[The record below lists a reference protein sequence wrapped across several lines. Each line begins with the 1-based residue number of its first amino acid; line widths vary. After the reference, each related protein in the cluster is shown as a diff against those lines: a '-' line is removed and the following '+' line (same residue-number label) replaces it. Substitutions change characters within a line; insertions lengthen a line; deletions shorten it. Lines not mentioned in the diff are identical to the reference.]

1 MMTQWVDICSV
12 DDLQPHAGVCALV
25 ADQRQVAVF
34 YQPNKAAVYAVSNYD
49 PIGRA
54 NVLSRGLIGDIK
66 GQPMVASPLYKQ
78 HFNLETGV
86 CLEDEKVGITV
97 YGVRIED
104 GRVRIG
110 LPAESDNEL

>member
-1 MMTQWVDICSV
+1 MTQWVDVCSI

-25 ADQRQVAVF
+25 ADQQVAVF
-34 YQPNKAAVYAVSNYD
+34 YQPDRAAVYAVSNYD

-66 GQPMVASPLYKQ
+66 GQLMVASPLYKQ

-97 YGVRIED
+97 YGACIKN
-104 GRVRIG
+104 GRVCIG
-110 LPAESDNEL
+110 LPADSANEI